1 VVRREPTAALRHAL
15 CVQPR
20 VQLVPI
26 LAARWLAGALGSAIA
41 VAIFVLPGAMPLGA
55 AATERMQVAPTSGD
69 AALASATAAYQAGD
83 LPLARERF
91 GAAAQRGN
99 RLAQFNLAVMLV
111 TGAGGDPDPAQGVA
125 WLKKAAAAGLV
136 QAQYSLAVFYEHGE
150 IVERSLTEATAWYR
164 KAAEGGSRDAQLSLA
179 TQYFLGRGAPLDM
192 TEAARWY
199 ERAAAQG
206 DEGAQ
211 YIIAS
216 MYEKGDGVA
225 RDLARAMHWY
235 RMAADQGDRAA
246 RIKADE
252 MAARLG
258 TR

>member
-1 VVRREPTAALRHAL
+1 M
-15 CVQPR
+15 
-20 VQLVPI
+20 
-26 LAARWLAGALGSAIA
+26 RWRAGGLGSAIV
-41 VAIFVLPGAMPLGA
+41 VALATAIGILPVTIPRDAG
-55 AATERMQVAPTSGD
+55 ATERMQVAPTGGD
-69 AALASATAAYQAGD
+69 AELTSATAAYQAGD

-99 RLAQFNLAVMLV
+99 RLAQFNLAVMLI
-111 TGAGGDPDPAQGVA
+111 TGAGGDPDPAQGAA

-164 KAAEGGSRDAQLSLA
+164 KAAEAGWRDAQLNLA

-192 TEAARWY
+192 AEAARWY
-199 ERAAAQG
+199 ERAADQG

-216 MYEKGDGVA
+216 MYEKGDGVS

-252 MAARLG
+252 MAARL
-258 TR
+258 RAH